1 MKGSGNGPAREGGAR
16 RVLRRWAWAVWTA
29 FVVFVSVVPAD
40 WLLSAAPRQSWSA
53 LASAAHF
60 LEYLVLTALLSW
72 RLGAVPENA
81 SRQDESAGR
90 PAGTVVARASLYAML
105 VAVAV
110 ELVQWPLSYRSFDLL
125 DLAADAAGVAVA
137 ATAYLL
143 VVRPRVGPP

>member
-1 MKGSGNGPAREGGAR
+1 M
-16 RVLRRWAWAVWTA
+16 LRRWAWAGWTA
-29 FVVFVSVVPAD
+29 FVVFASVVPAD
-40 WLLSAAPRQSWSA
+40 WLLRAAPRQSWSA

-72 RLGAVPENA
+72 RLGAIA
-81 SRQDESAGR
+81 SWPDASDGRQVGK
-90 PAGTVVARASLYAML
+90 VVARASLYAML

-110 ELVQWPLSYRSFDLL
+110 ELVQWPLSYRSFDPL

-143 VVRPRVGPP
+143 ISGRAAPPA